1 MEKIYPVRCSA
12 SGSLTAQHDRLRKA
26 AEAQEV
32 SMSDLV
38 REYIANRLGDE

>member
-1 MEKIYPVRCSA
+1 MEKIYPSMLAVR
-12 SGSLTAQHDRLRKA
+12 LTVALHDRLRKA

-38 REYIANRLGDE
+38 REFIANRLRDE